1 MRREELPVSFK
12 ARFED
17 FSVVFVLDLGQSGVV
32 FVVLVPL
39 PVVATLDK
47 LLLLTALLSVFPLS
61 ISL

>member
-1 MRREELPVSFK
+1 MGREELPVSFK

-39 PVVATLDK
+39 PVIATLDK
-47 LLLLTALLSVFPLS
+47 LLLL
-61 ISL
+61 I